1 MKIVFSLFVV
11 FILFKE
17 CGRQHAQTSSAN
29 DASVQVQSQD
39 LNQSQEDM
47 VITYE
52 ANTRGFYEKIW
63 ITKDFV
69 SFSND
74 RNLKTVIKSRCKEDD
89 WKALVTLL
97 KDIDIKNL
105 PELESPTK
113 MHQYDGAAM
122 ATLSIEK
129 DNETYETK
137 VFDHGHP
144 PKAISELV
152 NKVLSMK
159 EKITKQ

>member
-1 MKIVFSLFVV
+1 MKTVFSLLVLLIFS
-11 FILFKE
+11 KE
-17 CGRQHAQTSSAN
+17 CSREQAQTPSN
-29 DASVQVQSQD
+29 KDTSVQVQSQD
-39 LNQSQEDM
+39 LNQSQQDM

-74 RNLKTVIKSRCKEDD
+74 RNLKEVITAKCKKED
-89 WKALVTLL
+89 WESLVALMN
-97 KDIDIKNL
+97 DIDIKHL
-105 PELESPTK
+105 PELEPPTK

-122 ATLSIEK
+122 ATLTVEV
-129 DNETYETK
+129 DNEAHETK

-144 PKAISELV
+144 PKAISGLV
-152 NKVLSMK
+152 NKVLSIK
-159 EKITKQ
+159 EMMAKH